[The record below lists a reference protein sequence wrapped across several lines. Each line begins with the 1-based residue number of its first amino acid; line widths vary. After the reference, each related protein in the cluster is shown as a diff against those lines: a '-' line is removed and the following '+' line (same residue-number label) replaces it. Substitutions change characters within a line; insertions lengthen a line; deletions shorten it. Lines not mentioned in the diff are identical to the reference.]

1 MIVKEVINYSGT
13 KEVVNTPT
21 RMFKNGAPS
30 MKDANPLLAYAFLQ
44 VENNIRVLNIEDYI
58 RSS

>member
-44 VENNIRVLNIEDYI
+44 VENNIRVLNIED
-58 RSS
+58 